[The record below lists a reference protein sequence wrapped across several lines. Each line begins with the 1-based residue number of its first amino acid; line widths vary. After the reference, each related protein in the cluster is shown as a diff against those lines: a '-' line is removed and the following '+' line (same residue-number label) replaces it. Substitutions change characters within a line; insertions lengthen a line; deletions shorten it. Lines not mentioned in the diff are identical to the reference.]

1 MEMGFFGTS
10 ATLFADISL
19 LLQAVI
25 LAGFIVGYRYA
36 RRKLSDEHYKIMT
49 AAFTLNLIFVASYMI
64 RSLLKGG
71 STRFL
76 GPDDIKDFVY
86 LPTVIVHGLASLM
99 AFALAGY
106 TVYYGYTRTVQK
118 KKRVFSDPSKRIKH
132 RLIGILAISTWALS
146 FATGLL
152 VYVLLYVLFQTPP

>member
-25 LAGFIVGYRYA
+25 LAG
-36 RRKLSDEHYKIMT
+36 
-49 AAFTLNLIFVASYMI
+49 
-64 RSLLKGG
+64 
-71 STRFL
+71 FL

-146 FATGLL
+146 FSTGLL
-152 VYVLLYVLFQTPP
+152 LFVLFFFLFPKSPFRHFL